1 MAEDEHGN
9 PNQEAPL
16 PAWLVMQSGPS
27 AGARFLLRGP
37 VTRIGRDT
45 GNEIVIQGDTAAVVS
60 SRHLEIRFENNR
72 FRLHDLKSTNGTFV
86 NGERVSETTLEEQA
100 TIRLGAAGPELRF
113 EVGSAQAGNLERTML
128 LSTRAVARAAEAEKE
143 AQAGAPKKAG
153 RRHEEM
159 VSQAVL
165 EARAA
170 RHSGFSGQTHIIMR
184 KMLGD
189 AIHRSGKKWK
199 TLVALLVMTLAGV
212 SAFGYWKIQNLQQ
225 EKSDIDEQIQK
236 IELALEE
243 GGQDP
248 DELARLVERLES
260 YQTRAKGLQE
270 NLLFRIGGEA
280 QEQAFIQKEIS
291 TLMEEFGAET
301 YSIPPEFVEQVNF
314 FIQQFQERDRPH
326 VERALGRSR
335 KDLDVI
341 REVLQQENLPPDL
354 AYMVLV
360 ESAFLKNSMS
370 PAGAAGPW
378 QFTAETARQYGMRVT
393 DKVDERFDLRKS
405 TKGASRYIRELILD
419 FGSGSSVMLA
429 LAAYNLG
436 PGKVKRAI
444 RKVEDPIKQR
454 NFWYLYRVRALPI
467 ETRQYVPK
475 IIAGMI
481 IGRNPERFGF

>member
-1 MAEDEHGN
+1 MAEDDNTNLNG
-9 PNQEAPL
+9 EARS

-27 AGARFLLRGP
+27 AGARFLIRGA
-37 VTRIGRDT
+37 VTRIGRDA
-45 GNEIVIQGDTAAVVS
+45 GNDIIIQGDSAAVVS
-60 SRHLEIRFENNR
+60 SRHLEIRCENGAYR
-72 FRLHDLKSTNGTFV
+72 VHDLNSTNGTFL
-86 NGERVSETTLEEQA
+86 NGERVSETNIETRA
-100 TIRLGAAGPELRF
+100 SIRLGAAGPELRF
-113 EVGSAQAGNLERTML
+113 EIGAAPAANLDRTMM

-143 AQAGAPKKAG
+143 QAAAQQKSGKQ
-153 RRHEEM
+153 HEELL
-159 VSQAVL
+159 SQAVL
-165 EARAA
+165 QARAA
-170 RHSGFSGQTHIIMR
+170 RDSGSSGQTHIIMR

-189 AIHRSGKKWK
+189 AIQRSGKKWK
-199 TLVALLVMTLAGV
+199 TLVGLLVVMLAAV
-212 SAFGYWKIQNLQQ
+212 IAFGYWKIQNLQQ
-225 EKSDIDEQIQK
+225 EKSGIDEQIQK
-236 IELALEE
+236 IEVALEQ

-248 DELARLVERLES
+248 EELTRLVERLES

-270 NLLFRIGGEA
+270 NLLYRIGGEA
-280 QEQAFIQKEIS
+280 QEQAFIQKEIN

-335 KDLDVI
+335 RDLDVI
-341 REVLQQENLPPDL
+341 REVLLQENLPPDL

-378 QFTAETARQYGMRVT
+378 QFTAETARAYGM
-393 DKVDERFDLRKS
+393 KVNEKADERFDLRKS
-405 TKGASRYIRELILD
+405 TKAASRYIRELILD

-475 IIAGMI
+475 IIAGMV
-481 IGRNPERFGF
+481 IGRNAERFGF

>member
-1 MAEDEHGN
+1 LAEDDHGN
-9 PNQEAPL
+9 LNRETL
-16 PAWLVMQSGPS
+16 SPAWLVMQSGPS
-27 AGARFLLRGP
+27 AGARFLIRGQ
-37 VTRIGRDT
+37 VTRIGRDES
-45 GNEIVIQGDTAAVVS
+45 NDIVIQGENAAVVS
-60 SRHLEIRFENNR
+60 SRHLEIRCEDNNYLLR
-72 FRLHDLKSTNGTFV
+72 DLSSTNGTFL
-86 NGERVSETTLEEQA
+86 NGKRVSEATLKAQA
-100 TIRLGAAGPELRF
+100 SIRLGGAGPELRF
-113 EVGSAQAGNLERTML
+113 EIGAAQPASIDRTML

-143 AQAGAPKKAG
+143 AQAAEQKSGEQ
-153 RRHEEM
+153 HEELL
-159 VSQAVL
+159 SQAVL

-189 AIHRSGKKWK
+189 AIRRSGKKWK
-199 TLVALLVMTLAGV
+199 TLVGLLIVILAGV
-212 SAFGYWKIQNLQQ
+212 SAFGYWKIQDLQK
-225 EKSDIDEQIQK
+225 EKSDIDEQIQT
-236 IELALEE
+236 IEAALEE

-248 DELARLVERLES
+248 EELTRLVERLES
-260 YQTRAKGLQE
+260 YQTRAKSLQE
-270 NLLFRIGGEA
+270 NLLYRIGGEA
-280 QEQAFIQKEIS
+280 QEQAFIQKEIA

-301 YSIPPEFVEQVNF
+301 YSIPPEFVEQVNI

-335 KDLDVI
+335 KDLDII
-341 REVLQQENLPPDL
+341 REVMQQENLPPDL

-378 QFTAETARQYGMRVT
+378 QFTSETARQYGMRVNE
-393 DKVDERFDLRKS
+393 KVDERFDLRKS
-405 TKGASRYIRELILD
+405 TKAASRYIRELILD

-475 IIAGMI
+475 IIAGMV